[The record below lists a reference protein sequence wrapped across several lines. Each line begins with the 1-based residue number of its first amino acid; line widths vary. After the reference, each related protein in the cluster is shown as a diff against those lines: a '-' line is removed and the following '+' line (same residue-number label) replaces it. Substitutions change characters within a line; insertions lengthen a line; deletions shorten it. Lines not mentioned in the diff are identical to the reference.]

1 MSERSRET
9 QKRQAKN
16 IQKRHV
22 TRTDSKKSTE
32 HFQGVRQNIFP
43 IGETPFRPRIKKHLE
58 MLAEAG
64 SVEERANVI
73 SYLQQSYGN
82 RYVQSL
88 VASIQVQTKLNI
100 SQPGDLQEQQADRVA
115 EVVGR
120 VIETEIQRQPEE
132 EENEEEEEGI
142 PQITQ
147 PLQRQIEEE
156 EERIPSPP
164 EEEEEKIP
172 SPPEEEELETPLN
185 GDSSVDVSGA
195 LEERIDNTGEDGQA
209 LSEVAREPMERAFGA
224 DFSDVRVHTDAEADA
239 LNKSL
244 QARAFT
250 RGHDIFFRQ
259 GEYSPDSGDGRK
271 LIAHELTHVV
281 QQTTGGEY
289 VNRLQ
294 ESLDV
299 RVGLEP
305 LHEGI
310 AEASPLNVYRD
321 VEVASMPMNIDKKLP
336 VMTLPDPAT
345 MGGVVIVKSQK
356 FEAWINSTS
365 PACVIGGIK
374 AHEEKH
380 ISDFE
385 ADSYYSTIPKSGK
398 IADGHCVYYQNNA
411 DAKKFEN
418 AAIDVEIEWLK
429 KKLESNPS
437 SADKQIIENR
447 MNVTLPAYRASFG

>member
-9 QKRQAKN
+9 QKRRTKN
-16 IQKRHV
+16 TQMQRV
-22 TRTDSKKSTE
+22 TRTDLKKSTE
-32 HFQGVRQNIFP
+32 YFQGERQNIFP
-43 IGETPFRPRIKKHLE
+43 VGETPFRPSIKKHLKI
-58 MLAEAG
+58 LAEAG

-88 VASIQVQTKLNI
+88 VASIEVQAKLNI

-132 EENEEEEEGI
+132 EKEEEEI
-142 PQITQ
+142 QQITK
-147 PLQRQIEEE
+147 PLQRQI
-156 EERIPSPP
+156 

-172 SPPEEEELETPLN
+172 SPPEEEEQIPSPPEEEESQTRLTRN
-185 GDSSVDVSGA
+185 QSVNISEA
-195 LEERIDNTGEDGQA
+195 LEERINNTGGGGQA
-209 LSEVAREPMERAFGA
+209 LSAVVLEPMERAFGV
-224 DFSDVRVHTDAEADA
+224 DFNDVRVHTDAEANG

-244 QARAFT
+244 KARAFT
-250 RGHDIFFRQ
+250 KGNDIFFRQ
-259 GEYSPDSGDGRK
+259 GEYSPGSGDGRK
-271 LIAHELTHVV
+271 LLAHELTHVV
-281 QQTTGGEY
+281 QQTRGGEY

-294 ESLDV
+294 ETIDV
-299 RVGLEP
+299 QVGSEP
-305 LHEGI
+305 LQEGI
-310 AEASPLNVYRD
+310 TEASPLNVYRD
-321 VEVASMPMNIDKKLP
+321 VEMSNASLDLDKKLP

-356 FEAWINSTS
+356 FEAWINPGE
-365 PACVIGGIK
+365 PACVLGGIK

-429 KKLESNPS
+429 KKRESNLS
-437 SADKQIIENR
+437 SADKAIVDNR